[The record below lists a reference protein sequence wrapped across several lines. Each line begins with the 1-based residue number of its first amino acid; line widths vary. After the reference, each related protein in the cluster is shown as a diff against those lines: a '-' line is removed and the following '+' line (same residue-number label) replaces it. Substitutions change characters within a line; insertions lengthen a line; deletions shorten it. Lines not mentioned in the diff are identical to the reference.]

1 MTISD
6 ATHVTTGKRYHAA
19 VQWQA
24 PRPLAPFAAG
34 TTRMARATPY
44 GLRNGPA
51 ATRKTSARSRQ
62 PRPCTAPE
70 PQDSTGPFLL
80 SP

>member
-6 ATHVTTGKRYHAA
+6 ATHVTTAKRHHAT
-19 VQWQA
+19 VQRQV
-24 PRPLAPFAAG
+24 PPPLAPIATG
-34 TTRMARATPY
+34 TNRMARATPY
-44 GLRNGPA
+44 GIRNGPG

-62 PRPCTAPE
+62 PRPRTASE
-70 PQDSTGPFLL
+70 PHDSTGPCLL

>member
-6 ATHVTTGKRYHAA
+6 ATHVTTAKRHHAT
-19 VQWQA
+19 VQRQV
-24 PRPLAPFAAG
+24 PPPLAPITTG
-34 TTRMARATPY
+34 TNRMAQATPY
-44 GLRNGPA
+44 GLRSGPG

-62 PRPCTAPE
+62 PRPCTVPE
-70 PQDSTGPFLL
+70 PHDSTGPCLL

>member
-6 ATHVTTGKRYHAA
+6 ATPVTTGKRHHAA

-34 TTRMARATPY
+34 TTRMARATPC
-44 GLRNGPA
+44 GIRNGPA
-51 ATRKTSARSRQ
+51 ATRKNSARSRQ
-62 PRPCTAPE
+62 PRPCSAPE
-70 PQDSTGPFLL
+70 PQDSTGSILL
-80 SP
+80 PP

>member
-6 ATHVTTGKRYHAA
+6 ATHVTTGKRHHAT
-19 VQWQA
+19 VQRQV
-24 PRPLAPFAAG
+24 PPPLAPIATG
-34 TTRMARATPY
+34 TNRMAQATPY
-44 GLRNGPA
+44 GLRNGPG

-62 PRPCTAPE
+62 LRPQTAPE
-70 PQDSTGPFLL
+70 PHGNSGPCVL